1 MKLTYNDKQHA
12 YWLDGK
18 RCKGVTGVAA
28 YPQDRYSIEQWRAR
42 MIVSGMAQ
50 SPPLVHRAQAHFD
63 EREHLEAIAEEALN
77 IAKANEAAGRG
88 TANHRIAERVDLG
101 LTVIETEESGAVIE
115 AWRNALDEIGVDIVP
130 ELIERIVIYPDL
142 LIAGRFDRIGR
153 YRHSGR
159 HVSVDIKTGANA
171 NAIRYPHSVAIQ
183 LALYA
188 NAPLMAGPLQPGK
201 NGTDWTDQFE
211 PLPEDL
217 HRDHG
222 IVIYLPPE
230 GPAQC
235 PRVNIA
241 AGWEAAQQICFPTI
255 AWRNRKDLI
264 EFGIPTVI
272 DPTKVDS
279 STRNQYATTSNP
291 GSVIIAGPYMV
302 VDEPINPDA
311 HAWLHQRV
319 ETIKAAGYG
328 GPLAAAW
335 SGHVDIPTFP
345 KGGPRTKQEFD
356 VIHRLCDGI
365 EAQYDIP
372 FGPSDPTIPKQTKS
386 TLGAKA

>member
-264 EFGIPTVI
+264 EFGIQTVI
-272 DPTKVDS
+272 DP
-279 STRNQYATTSNP
+279 
-291 GSVIIAGPYMV
+291 GEFVI
-302 VDEPINPDA
+302 PDA
-311 HAWLHQRV
+311 HIWLGERV
-319 ETIKAAGYG
+319 QSIKAAGYG
-328 GPLAAAW
+328 TQLALLW
-335 SGHVDIPTFP
+335 SAHADIPTFP
-345 KGGPRTKQEFD
+345 KGGPRTKTEFD
-356 VIHRLCDGI
+356 VIVGLCDKV
-365 EAQYDIP
+365 EAENQIP
-372 FGPSDPTIPKQTKS
+372 FGPSDPTTPTQTKAQR
-386 TLGAKA
+386 TTKT